1 MFLPVTLD
9 NAESIVKTILEIKE
23 KIPSNP
29 FEADILLMAEMVA
42 EDGEEDRPGPGP
54 GQTPEPIQDG
64 EDSFPFD

>member
-42 EDGEEDRPGPGP
+42 EDGEEDRPAP
-54 GQTPEPIQDG
+54 GQTPALIQDG
-64 EDSFPFD
+64 EESFPFH